1 MLKAAMEYL
10 RNLGAAA
17 DTPQVVEIDGH
28 TYCNKSL
35 ERYDTPKY
43 ADAIYGSTLTALL
56 DYIGSRSD
64 EFPGDMI
71 VHVVSPTRV
80 ALMSGL
86 DAERKRETLFEV
98 NAIVNEFSFDRWYDQ
113 ERFMIEMQAN
123 FAETPDRG
131 AILKMAGNVERHNG
145 QTFSD
150 NGTDQVV
157 EMRMGV
163 ATKEAVLAPN
173 PVILKPFRT
182 FQEVDQPES
191 AFIFRVG
198 DKEEPAFKL
207 VEAENGIWKNTAIGN
222 IKAYLVSE
230 IRKMPYAE
238 TQSRITI
245 IG

>member
-28 TYCNKSL
+28 IYCNKSL

-71 VHVVSPTRV
+71 VHIVSPTRV
-80 ALMSGL
+80 ALMSVL
-86 DAERKRETLFEV
+86 DAERKREKLFEV

-163 ATKEAVLAPN
+163 ATKEAVLVPN

-207 VEAENGIWKNTAIGN
+207 VEAENGIWKNVAISG
-222 IKAYLVSE
+222 IKAYLAKAISEMPEE
-230 IRKMPYAE
+230 IR
-238 TQSRITI
+238 SRITI